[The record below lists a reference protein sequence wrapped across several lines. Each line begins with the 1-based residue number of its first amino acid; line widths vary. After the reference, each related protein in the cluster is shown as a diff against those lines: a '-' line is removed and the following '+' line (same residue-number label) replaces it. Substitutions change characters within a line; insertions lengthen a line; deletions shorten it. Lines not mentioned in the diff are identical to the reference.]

1 MRAIRASLISLAAL
15 ALLLNA
21 GCHNGSRSDVALSD
35 APLVTENG
43 AQVVEASPVRT
54 ATFVD
59 RHPLFW
65 KPREYY
71 DSTNSGTVGKTAA
84 ATFVGVPTGIY
95 GELRQIIVGI
105 PPAGR
110 AY

>member
-1 MRAIRASLISLAAL
+1 MTPTQASRMVILGL
-15 ALLLNA
+15 ALLAGA
-21 GCHNGSRSDVALSD
+21 GCHSGGSRREVALSD
-35 APLVTENG
+35 APLG
-43 AQVVEASPVRT
+43 ADGAVVEASPVRT

-71 DSTNSGTVGKTAA
+71 DTTARGSLGKTAA
-84 ATFVGVPTGIY
+84 ATFIGVPAGIY
-95 GELRQIIVGI
+95 GELRQIVVGM
-105 PPAGR
+105 PPAER